1 MTVKELKEMLKSKD
15 DDKNV
20 VFLSTS
26 GVAWDINTSVPE
38 NLKTTRSNDGKSEK
52 VVIFI
57 R

>member
-20 VFLSTS
+20 VFLSNS
-26 GVAWDINTSVPE
+26 GVAWDINTSVTE